1 MATFGDRL
9 EHYSAKHPQEVLL
22 VEAEV
27 EGEFD
32 QVMIFKGFSSSL
44 IRATAADPD
53 IPVLPAGATILT
65 IARLQAPYN
74 PSQPC
79 YLEPA
84 LTWENFEPLLVA
96 ADC

>member
-1 MATFGDRL
+1 MATIGDRL
-9 EHYSAKHPQEVLL
+9 EQYSAKHPQEVLL
-22 VEAEV
+22 IETEI

-53 IPVLPAGATILT
+53 IPVLPESATIIN

-74 PSQPC
+74 PNQPC
-79 YLEPA
+79 YLEPS
-84 LTWENFEPLLVA
+84 LTWENFEPLLRA
-96 ADC
+96 TGC